1 MNNIYRLIF
10 IIPIFILGCTTN
22 VIEENKVTKKI
33 DNLDLNIFS
42 KSGDKKYHITS
53 PYSIYNNIKDEF
65 QFKKTT
71 INIFS
76 NGKTKYVV
84 TSDESTLSDNNKVLE
99 MRGNV
104 KLKTIVQSDDYLYA
118 DKFIWNI
125 DETSYLLT
133 GDIKYENKNVILTS
147 GKAKLGVENIIEFF
161 NPVKYVIK
169 DEKNANFFETNSEN
183 AYYDIDKES
192 LSFKA
197 KDNRVRS
204 KIYF

>member
-1 MNNIYRLIF
+1 MNKIYRFIF

-169 DEKNANFFETNSEN
+169 DDKNDNFFETNSEN

>member
-1 MNNIYRLIF
+1 MNKIYRFIF

-76 NGKTKYVV
+76 DGKTKYVV

-169 DEKNANFFETNSEN
+169 DDKNANFFETNSEN